1 MKQHNTSIAYT
12 RDVNRKV
19 IPNSHQARVQEL
31 NEELQGAK
39 EAVKVGCRRENTL
52 KEEVKGLNRD
62 LQKSLK
68 TQSKL
73 QGEKEE
79 RDEEIQELKQRIK
92 RLNSGLQ
99 VSDTVRLVSVSN
111 RQARE

>member
-1 MKQHNTSIAYT
+1 M
-12 RDVNRKV
+12 
-19 IPNSHQARVQEL
+19 QEL

-39 EAVKVGCRRENTL
+39 EAVKAGRGRENTL
-52 KEEVKGLNRD
+52 KEEVEVLNKD

-79 RDEEIQELKQRIK
+79 RDEIQELKQRIK

-99 VSDTVRLVSVSN
+99 VCVTLILISVFN
-111 RQARE
+111 

>member
-1 MKQHNTSIAYT
+1 M
-12 RDVNRKV
+12 
-19 IPNSHQARVQEL
+19 QEL

-39 EAVKVGCRRENTL
+39 EAVKAGRGRENTL
-52 KEEVKGLNRD
+52 KEEVEGLNKD

-111 RQARE
+111 RKAGE

>member
-79 RDEEIQELKQRIK
+79 RDEIQELKQRIK

-99 VSDTVRLVSVSN
+99 VCVTLILISVFN
-111 RQARE
+111 